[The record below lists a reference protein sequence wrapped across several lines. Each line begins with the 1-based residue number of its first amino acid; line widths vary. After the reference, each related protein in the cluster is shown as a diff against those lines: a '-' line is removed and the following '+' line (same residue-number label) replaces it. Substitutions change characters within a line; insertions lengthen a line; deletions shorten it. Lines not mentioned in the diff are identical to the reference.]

1 MLPSLIKYLVS
12 RTAYEETTAWHY
24 V

>member
-1 MLPSLIKYLVS
+1 MLPSLVKYLVS
-12 RTAYEETTAWHY
+12 RTAYEETTVWH